1 MIQSSQV
8 TIYDVAE
15 KAGVSPATVSRV
27 LNAPEKVAEKKRQL
41 VLDVIKE
48 LNFVPKAD
56 AVINARKTYKKIA
69 VIAPFFTQPSFMQRL
84 RGVAEVLAPEH
95 YELVVYSIGTTV
107 DLNNYVTSLVVQKR
121 VDGLI
126 LFCVQIN
133 EQMQEL
139 LKSSGFPVCFVE
151 QVYDDFDCIVIDNKK
166 GGKTAAE
173 YFYKLGCRKPGF
185 IGEKS
190 YLDYSVPAT
199 EDRLSGYKKFF
210 ASKGI
215 EIAPQNI
222 WLGEFAD
229 DKLDAG
235 INAYLKQADELDCVF
250 CSSDLIAT
258 RFVYLARQKGIKCP
272 EQVKILGFDD
282 IDISQYVGLSS
293 IDQHLEES
301 GRQAAQQILERIGNP
316 DKSAISIKLP
326 LHVVERNTTC

>member
-1 MIQSSQV
+1 MVSSGQV
-8 TIYDVAE
+8 TIYDVAK

-27 LNAPEKVAEKKRQL
+27 LNSPELVGEKKRQQ
-41 VLDVIKE
+41 VLEVIKE

-84 RGVAEVLAPEH
+84 RGVTEVLAPEH
-95 YELVVYSIGTTV
+95 YELVIYSISTTE

-126 LFCVQIN
+126 LFCVKLSD
-133 EQMQEL
+133 EML
-139 LKSSGFPVCFVE
+139 DFLKGAAFPVCFVE
-151 QVYDDFDCIVIDNKK
+151 NVYDDFDCIVIDNKK

-173 YFYKLGCRKPGF
+173 YFYNLGCRNPGF
-185 IGEKS
+185 IGESS

-199 EDRLSGYKKFF
+199 EDRYEGYKKFF

-215 EIAPQNI
+215 DIKPQNV
-222 WLGEFAD
+222 WLGDFSE

-235 INAYLKQADELDCVF
+235 INAFLNQAEGLDCVF

-258 RFVYLARQKGIKCP
+258 RFFYLARQKGIKCP
-272 EQVKILGFDD
+272 GQIKILGFDD
-282 IDISQYVGLSS
+282 IDISQFVGLSS
-293 IDQHLEES
+293 VDQHLEES
-301 GRQAAQQILERIGNP
+301 GRQAALQILARIADP
-316 DKSAISIKLP
+316 EKSAISIKLP

>member
-1 MIQSSQV
+1 MVQSSQV
-8 TIYDVAE
+8 TIYDVAK

-56 AVINARKTYKKIA
+56 AVINARKSYKKIA

-95 YELVVYSIGTTV
+95 YELVVYSIGTTE

-126 LFCVQIN
+126 LFCVQIS
-133 EQMQEL
+133 EQLQEM
-139 LKSSGFPVCFVE
+139 LKAAGFPVCFVE
-151 QVYDDFDCIVIDNKK
+151 QTYDDFDCIVIDNKK

-173 YFYKLGCRKPGF
+173 YFFNKGCRNPGF

-199 EDRLSGYKKFF
+199 EDRLAGYKKCF

-215 EIAPQNI
+215 EIKPQNI
-222 WLGEFAD
+222 WLGDFAE
-229 DKLDAG
+229 DKLDDS
-235 INAYLKQADELDCVF
+235 INAFLDQSDGLDCVF

-258 RFVYLARQKGIKCP
+258 RLFYLVRQKGIKCP
-272 EQVKILGFDD
+272 EELKILGFDD

-301 GRQAAQQILERIGNP
+301 GSQAAQQILERIENP
-316 DKSAISIKLP
+316 QKSTISIKLP

>member
-1 MIQSSQV
+1 MVQSSQV
-8 TIYDVAE
+8 TIYDVAK

-56 AVINARKTYKKIA
+56 AVINARKSYKKIA

-95 YELVVYSIGTTV
+95 YELVVYSIGTAE

-126 LFCVQIN
+126 LFCVQIS
-133 EQMQEL
+133 EQLQEM
-139 LKSSGFPVCFVE
+139 LKTAGFPVCFVE
-151 QVYDDFDCIVIDNKK
+151 QTYDDFDCIVIDNKK

-173 YFYKLGCRKPGF
+173 YFFNKGCRNPGF

-199 EDRLSGYKKFF
+199 EDRLAGYKKYF

-215 EIAPQNI
+215 EIKPQNI
-222 WLGEFAD
+222 WLGDFAE
-229 DKLDAG
+229 DKLDES
-235 INAYLKQADELDCVF
+235 INAFLAQSDGLDCVF

-258 RFVYLARQKGIKCP
+258 RLFYLVRQKGIKCP
-272 EQVKILGFDD
+272 EKLKILGFDD

-301 GRQAAQQILERIGNP
+301 GSQAAQQILERISNP
-316 DKSAISIKLP
+316 EKSTISIKLP

>member
-1 MIQSSQV
+1 MVQSSQV
-8 TIYDVAE
+8 TIYDVAK

-56 AVINARKTYKKIA
+56 AVINARKSYKKIA

-84 RGVAEVLAPEH
+84 RGVAEVLATEH
-95 YELVVYSIGTTV
+95 YELIVYSIGTTE

-126 LFCVQIN
+126 LFCVQLSD
-133 EQMQEL
+133 QMQEM
-139 LKSSGFPVCFVE
+139 LKTAGFPVCFVE
-151 QVYDDFDCIVIDNKK
+151 QTYDDFDCIVIDNKK

-173 YFYKLGCRKPGF
+173 YFFNKGCRNPGF

-199 EDRLSGYKKFF
+199 EDRLAGYKKYF

-215 EIAPQNI
+215 EIKPQNI
-222 WLGEFAD
+222 WLGDFAE
-229 DKLDAG
+229 DKLDES
-235 INAYLKQADELDCVF
+235 INAFLAQSDSLDCVF

-258 RFVYLARQKGIKCP
+258 RLFYLVRQKGIKCP
-272 EQVKILGFDD
+272 EKLKILGFDD

-301 GRQAAQQILERIGNP
+301 GSQAAQQILERISNP
-316 DKSAISIKLP
+316 EKSTISIKLP

>member
-1 MIQSSQV
+1 MVQSSQV
-8 TIYDVAE
+8 TIYDVAK

-56 AVINARKTYKKIA
+56 AVINARKSYKKIA

-84 RGVAEVLAPEH
+84 RGVTEVLAPEH
-95 YELVVYSIGTTV
+95 YELVVYSIGTTE

-126 LFCVQIN
+126 LFCVQIS
-133 EQMQEL
+133 QQLQEM
-139 LKSSGFPVCFVE
+139 LKSAGFPVCFVE
-151 QVYDDFDCIVIDNKK
+151 QTYDDFDCIVIDNKK

-173 YFYKLGCRKPGF
+173 YFFNKGCRNPGF

-199 EDRLSGYKKFF
+199 EDRLAGYKKYF

-215 EIAPQNI
+215 EIKPQNI
-222 WLGEFAD
+222 WLGDFAE
-229 DKLDAG
+229 DKLDDS
-235 INAYLKQADELDCVF
+235 INAFLSQSDGLDCVF

-258 RFVYLARQKGIKCP
+258 RLFYLVRQKGIKCP
-272 EQVKILGFDD
+272 EKLKILGFDD

-301 GRQAAQQILERIGNP
+301 GSQAALQILERIANP
-316 DKSAISIKLP
+316 QKSTISIKLP